1 MAGCACF
8 AAAPRAGWEE
18 ATADDSGRQRL
29 QRDALL
35 QRDHRQTVR
44 ATHERLVKEPDS
56 IMGTWPG
63 GSIVPLAVGA
73 HSAAAYRDV
82 ANLASVVHET

>member
-1 MAGCACF
+1 
-8 AAAPRAGWEE
+8 
-18 ATADDSGRQRL
+18 
-29 QRDALL
+29 
-35 QRDHRQTVR
+35 
-44 ATHERLVKEPDS
+44 
-56 IMGTWPG
+56 MGTWPG